1 MRVTIIADDKMVI
14 VDGISLVVAK
24 FPPLDANVHAIQF
37 WSETGHATVEKKAGE
52 REHVAG
58 EAALALVKPFAEA
71 HDAETMR
78 LEAVRHAAAVERKA
92 AEQAVKHRHDRI
104 RADLAAADRKAA
116 QAVLAAE
123 ADRQRQATA
132 VPTRPSGNMT
142 SSGTQTI

>member
-1 MRVTIIADDKMVI
+1 
-14 VDGISLVVAK
+14 
-24 FPPLDANVHAIQF
+24 VHAVQF
-37 WSETGHATVEKKAGE
+37 WPETGHATVEKKAGE

-58 EAALALVKPFAEA
+58 EAALALVKPFVEA

-78 LEAVRHAAAVERKA
+78 IDAMRHAAAVEREA
-92 AEQAVKHRHDRI
+92 AEQALKDRHDQI

-123 ADRQRQATA
+123 AERQRQATA
-132 VPTRPSGNMT
+132 VPTLPSGNMT

>member
-1 MRVTIIADDKMVI
+1 MRVTIIADDKTVT
-14 VDGISLVVAK
+14 VNGASAVLQS

-37 WSETGHATVEKKAGE
+37 FPEIGHATIEKKAGE
-52 REHVAG
+52 SEHIAAD
-58 EAALALVKPFAEA
+58 AALALVKPFVEA
-71 HDAETMR
+71 YDAESMR

-123 ADRQRQATA
+123 AERQREATA
-132 VPTRPSGNMT
+132 VPTRPGGNMA

>member
-37 WSETGHATVEKKAGE
+37 WSETGRATVEKKAGE
-52 REHVAG
+52 RGHVAG
-58 EAALALVKPFAEA
+58 EAALALVKPFVEA
-71 HDAETMR
+71 HDAETRR
-78 LEAVRHAAAVERKA
+78 LEAVRQAAAVEREA
-92 AEQAVKHRHDRI
+92 AEQAIKDRHDQI

-132 VPTRPSGNMT
+132 VSTPPSGNIT